1 VDATPEHVTELQ
13 AWQPDPRSEALR
25 LAVALYALRPHD
37 DLTTDAVLLAAGKFT
52 QWLTARPASIR
63 VGDPVITAQ
72 GHPGH
77 PHPLTRT
84 GPDMAVT
91 MKDTDNATYPAAEEL
106 DSKGFPVQG
115 AVTVSEDSNGAVVAM
130 TANDDGTTTFAGFA
144 PGAAQVTWT
153 DGTISF
159 ADTINVTAGDAAT
172 IVVGAPTI
180 TPQG

>member
-1 VDATPEHVTELQ
+1 MDAAEPATELQ
-13 AWQPDPRSEALR
+13 VWQPDPRAEALR

-37 DLTTDAVLLAAGKFT
+37 DLTTDAVLLIAGKFT
-52 QWLTARPASIR
+52 AFLAARPASIS
-63 VGDPVITAQ
+63 VGAPIITSQ
-72 GHPGH
+72 DHPG
-77 PHPLTRT
+77 PPQPATRT

-91 MKDTDNATYPAAEEL
+91 MKDTDNATYPAAEEF

-115 AVTVSEDSNGAVVAM
+115 SVTVSEDSNGAVVAM
-130 TANDDGTTTFAGFA
+130 TTNADGTTTFAAVA

-172 IVVGAPTI
+172 IVVGEPTI